1 MTEQLREYF
10 ELLSRWNKKINLVS
24 NADDFDAFV
33 FEHVEDA
40 LRMHRHL
47 EGAKSLLDLGTGAGI
62 PGILIKLDMPELRVV
77 LLDSIRKKISFC
89 EEAIRRLGL
98 KDIDAVTGR
107 AEDEAV
113 IQALGRFD
121 AIVSRATWKL
131 SDYLHM
137 ARPYMH
143 DSGSKV
149 IAMKGM
155 GWREELSGARD
166 FMAESGLRLLSTDEY
181 DLADG
186 RRHAMLVLAAR
197 QNKTLSGIVSRGT
210 AGTFLASS
218 RTVTMFQPP
227 LIPLALFPTAN

>member
-1 MTEQLREYF
+1 M
-10 ELLSRWNKKINLVS
+10 VS

-40 LRMHRHL
+40 LRMHGHL

-98 KDIDAVTGR
+98 KEIEAVTGR
-107 AEDEAV
+107 AEDEAM
-113 IQALGRFD
+113 IQALGKFD

-137 ARPYMH
+137 AAPYMQ
-143 DSGSKV
+143 DSGSRV
-149 IAMKGM
+149 IAMKGV
-155 GWREELSGARD
+155 GWRDELAEARD
-166 FMAESGLRLLSTDEY
+166 FIAERGIRLLSADEY
-181 DLADG
+181 ELSDG
-186 RRHAMLVLAAR
+186 RRHAMLVFG
-197 QNKTLSGIVSRGT
+197 N
-210 AGTFLASS
+210 
-218 RTVTMFQPP
+218 
-227 LIPLALFPTAN
+227 